1 MSSNKMDLV
10 DHEYMVSMFPRY
22 LLKQPIAHELWKLYY
37 QHKKL
42 FHKLKTKDELLS
54 VEVESSN
61 SVAFQ
66 NLRSSNKLN
75 TTTRKEIWEKLS
87 QLGVL
92 GTIPYDALSD
102 EYLIQVHKYFYAREN
117 PFGSNESQGDIDMT
131 KPAMTEEEYLESL
144 LPQSADDEDDDEE
157 EDDDA
162 DDDND
167 EEEEDDDIAND
178 EDAEEQEDSDNTDEE
193 ESSNLIDSSRRIREA
208 SAQLEH
214 ANRIRRSIG
223 NERFGEP
230 EIENVENVAYLH
242 HNKAK
247 HKSIYYPEVSESKHT
262 IQLKQNPIPGDIY
275 KTLGY
280 PLPHRWQ
287 LQPDNSILLPQ
298 DGCAM
303 LRVNPNWHAL
313 SSYGRASPI
322 MNSRLRVNINSKKK
336 QQWATTWANNG
347 VNHTKCAIFY
357 FEIRVLSVTSSQAGR
372 NSHVLV
378 GFKNWA
384 KVNDKTSNSE
394 IAPSENSAGS
404 TSGHTTML
412 RNVLDGNRNTSSSP
426 NSSSQQ
432 SQSDVET
439 FSYSGLDGNKF
450 DTSGSQKY
458 SRPFGNDDII
468 GCGVN
473 FIEGTIFFTKN
484 GIFLGNAFE
493 GCFDIDLVP
502 FVSIKSGNSLR
513 TNFGLTE
520 EFLFDIDQYQLKW
533 KYKTYSHI
541 FKAVDYD
548 PSLNFDDEESDTEDF
563 EKLSEDV
570 DQDVDMDMQARE
582 LNYSSSGGDAIDEDE
597 PDGFLLS
604 RDRRFSGE
612 KLWKPNT
619 TKLNN
624 INSNN
629 DSIPCQLNS
638 MINDYLI
645 HEGYIDVAK
654 GFLKDLQRDCIP
666 NNSDERARIVIR
678 HNERQIQKEEQNL
691 QVRQTIRR
699 FIQDG
704 EILKCMK
711 FIDEKFPGL
720 LDKHLELTFEMK
732 CADYLLC
739 LAHQSPENDMIDSI
753 LLKGQEISSQF
764 LQSSNIPNEMRHIFR
779 ERFDEISPLMAY
791 DNPSKECTD
800 DRSFYL
806 TPAYLQERLF
816 QTINTHILQYLDKK
830 SQSSLES
837 MIGFTRAMVATLMEN
852 DCFNPR
858 DKEPAYHKLINIDED
873 LLKL

>member
-1 MSSNKMDLV
+1 MSNSKMDLI
-10 DHEYMVSMFPRY
+10 DHEYMISMFPKY
-22 LLKQPIAHELWKLYY
+22 LLKQPIGHDLWKLYY

-54 VEVESSN
+54 ADADCSG
-61 SVAFQ
+61 SVSFQ
-66 NLRSSNKLN
+66 SLKTPNRLSAA
-75 TTTRKEIWEKLS
+75 TRKEIWEKLS

-92 GTIPYDALSD
+92 GTIPYDSVSD
-102 EYLIQVHKYFYAREN
+102 DYLIQVHKYFYARDDI
-117 PFGSNESQGDIDMT
+117 SNTTDGDGDVDMT
-131 KPAMTEEEYLESL
+131 KSVMTEEDFLGSM
-144 LPQSADDEDDDEE
+144 LPDSEADE
-157 EDDDA
+157 EDDEI

-167 EEEEDDDIAND
+167 LEDDDDDEDGNDPEDDDDDELDDEDEDEND
-178 EDAEEQEDSDNTDEE
+178 EQDSPDHPRRLNESTVQIEQSRGSTTGFENPIGTSDAEN
-193 ESSNLIDSSRRIREA
+193 
-208 SAQLEH
+208 
-214 ANRIRRSIG
+214 
-223 NERFGEP
+223 
-230 EIENVENVAYLH
+230 IENAEVDRS
-242 HNKAK
+242 K
-247 HKSIYYPEVSESKHT
+247 HKHKIVYYPESKESKHT
-262 IQLKQNPIPGDIY
+262 VQLKSNPVPGEIY

-280 PLPHRWQ
+280 PLPHKWL
-287 LQPDNSILLPQ
+287 LQSDNSILLSQ
-298 DGCAM
+298 DGCAV

-384 KVNDKTSNSE
+384 KINDKLSTSEQDTTESGS
-394 IAPSENSAGS
+394 APSSENFN
-404 TSGHTTML
+404 ML
-412 RNVLDGNRNTSSSP
+412 RNVLDGNRNVLNSPSSP
-426 NSSSQQ
+426 SQTIHG
-432 SQSDVET
+432 DVET
-439 FSYSGLDGNKF
+439 YSYSGLDGNKF
-450 DTSGSQKY
+450 DASGSQKY
-458 SRPFGNDDII
+458 SRPFGNDDIV

-473 FIEGTIFFTKN
+473 FIEGSIFFTKN

-493 GCFDIDLVP
+493 DCFDIDLVP

-520 EFLFDIDQYQLKW
+520 EFLFDIDQYQLQW

-548 PSLNFDDEESDTEDF
+548 SGLNLVSDESDNEDLGKLGDEINDTLEPEFQEVASEENDLATDGF
-563 EKLSEDV
+563 ED
-570 DQDVDMDMQARE
+570 DQ
-582 LNYSSSGGDAIDEDE
+582 
-597 PDGFLLS
+597 PDGFLLT
-604 RDRRFSGE
+604 RDRRFSGD
-612 KLWKPNT
+612 KLWKPT
-619 TKLNN
+619 TPKLNN

-666 NNSDERARIVIR
+666 NNSDERARFVIR
-678 HNERQIQKEEQNL
+678 HNERQIVKEEQNL

-699 FIQDG
+699 YIHDG

-711 FIDEKFPGL
+711 YIEQQFPGL
-720 LDKHLELTFEMK
+720 LEKYLELTFEMK

-739 LAHQSPENDMIDSI
+739 LSQQSPENDMIDSI
-753 LLKGQEISSQF
+753 LSKGQDISEQF
-764 LQSSNIPNEMRHIFR
+764 LQNRAISDDTREIFKAK
-779 ERFDEISPLMAY
+779 FDEISPLMAY
-791 DNPSKECTD
+791 SNPSKECAND
-800 DRSFYL
+800 CSFFL

-816 QTINTHILQYLDKK
+816 QTINSHILQYLDKK

-837 MIGFTRAMVATLMEN
+837 MIGYTRAMVTTLMEN
-852 DCFNPR
+852 ESYNPR
-858 DKEPAYHKLINIDED
+858 EKEPAYHKLVNIDED